1 MRKMITAIS
10 LAAFLVSLTACSS
23 TTEVSVKGKM
33 SPVVDEAKTQE
44 VNKLRDRFEALT
56 ANKSTITNAAM
67 LDDTVDGPCTLYYEW
82 QSLNTVKVEYDKL
95 DYGTTDFSAGLNE
108 AVKAAAQ
115 KATGA
120 AYERM
125 KSGKTL
131 SCKGL
136 TNDRL
141 TLVSNIAKLMDEYGR
156 PADTEAFDPAIL
168 RAACLREIKP
178 EVQKILA
185 TIKKYDANSDT
196 LGWLSNYV
204 ESVKTTWHFTPEE
217 IGVPKALITRLDL

>member
-1 MRKMITAIS
+1 MRNKLTIMFLT
-10 LAAFLVSLTACSS
+10 AFLVVLTACSS
-23 TTEVSVKGKM
+23 TKQVSDNKKM
-33 SPVVDEAKTQE
+33 SPIVDDAKTQK
-44 VNKLRDRFEALT
+44 VNELRSRFETLT
-56 ANKSTITNAAM
+56 TNKSMIANAAM
-67 LDDTVDGPCTLYYEW
+67 LGDTVDGPCTLYYEW
-82 QSLNTVKVEYDKL
+82 QSLNTVKAAYDKL
-95 DYGTTDFSAGLNE
+95 EYGLTDFSANLNE
-108 AVKAAAQ
+108 AVKTAAQ
-115 KATGA
+115 KATTA

-125 KSGKTL
+125 KNGKTL

-141 TLVSNIAKLMDEYGR
+141 TLFGNIAKLMDEYGR

-178 EVQKILA
+178 EVQEILA

-196 LGWLSNYV
+196 LGWLANYV

>member
-1 MRKMITAIS
+1 MRNKLTITF
-10 LAAFLVSLTACSS
+10 LAAFLVTLTACSS
-23 TTEVSVKGKM
+23 TQVSNTKKM
-33 SPVVDEAKTQE
+33 TPIVDDAKTQK
-44 VNKLRDRFEALT
+44 VNELRSRFEVLT
-56 ANKSTITNAAM
+56 ASKSLIANAAM
-67 LDDTVDGPCTLYYEW
+67 LGDTIDGPCTLYYEW
-82 QSLNTVKVEYDKL
+82 QSLNTVKVAYDKL
-95 DYGTTDFSAGLNE
+95 EYGTTDFSAGLND
-108 AVKAAAQ
+108 AVKTAAQ
-115 KATGA
+115 KATTA

-141 TLVSNIAKLMDEYGR
+141 TLFGNIAKLMDEYGR

-178 EVQKILA
+178 EVQEILA

-196 LGWLSNYV
+196 LGWLANYV

-217 IGVPKALITRLDL
+217 IGVPKAMIARLDL